1 MKRLLILAAL
11 CGFTLVAMA
20 DDMARQR
27 ALFEAKYREVLKGAT
42 PRAETLAALRAY
54 PLTPWLIYYPLKRKL
69 RALPANEVRA
79 FLAAHAGSLPAA
91 RLRTDWLRE
100 TARQGRFDLFS
111 EDYTPQSDPE
121 LRCHA
126 LRRDL
131 GTGNKPRAMKVGLDL
146 WLTGKSQVPS
156 CNAVFEVLRTRGALT
171 DALVWQRVML
181 AGKAGNTGLSVAIA
195 KRYAAPSDRKL
206 AELLHKVHG
215 APAQTLKLTTGRPD
229 SPQLR
234 DVIAHGLGRHAHQGL
249 ASASLAWRQAQGR
262 YAFTP
267 AQAGVVQ
274 RELAVAAV
282 AANHPKR
289 LDYLRQVNEAG
300 VDDAVER
307 FRLREGLR
315 GRAWKD
321 LVLWTAGPPRGATTN
336 ALRWQ
341 YWHARAL
348 GETGQHA
355 AARQI
360 FLELARE
367 RDYYGFMAGDRAGVP
382 YAMTHKAIRPT
393 VEERRAI
400 GGSGGMIRAR
410 EFYRLNRPGEA
421 RSEIAFELE
430 GRALREQ
437 EVGAALIYEW
447 GWHAQAILMLGQMQS
462 YDDLDLRFPLL
473 HRSLVTKF
481 ANARGLPPALIY
493 AIIRGESAF
502 VTDARSPVG
511 ALGLMQ
517 VMPATANATARA
529 IGLRL
534 RSNAEITQV
543 DKNIAIG
550 SEYLR
555 QVLRQFGG
563 YFPLAAAAYNA
574 GPSRVKAWLKN
585 AACKPEDIWVD
596 TLPFLETEGY
606 VRRALFYAAVYE
618 FRLGVTVSSL
628 GSRMADMTG
637 FGSASTTC

>member
-1 MKRLLILAAL
+1 MKRFLLLAAL
-11 CGFTLVAMA
+11 CGFTLAAMA
-20 DDMARQR
+20 DDLARQR

-42 PRAETLAALRAY
+42 PRAETLTALRGY
-54 PLTPWLIYYPLKRKL
+54 PLTPWLSYHPLKRKL
-69 RALPANEVRA
+69 RALPAQEVRA
-79 FLAAHAGSLPAA
+79 FLAAHAGSLPAE

-100 TARQGRFDLFS
+100 AARQGRFDLFN

-131 GTGNKPRAMKVGLDL
+131 DGGNKPRAVKAGLEL
-146 WLTGKSQVPS
+146 WLTGKSQAPG
-156 CNAVFEVLRTRGALT
+156 CNAVFEILRTRGALT

-181 AGKAGNTGLSVAIA
+181 AAKGGNTSLAVVIA
-195 KRYAAPSDRKL
+195 KNYAAPSDRVL
-206 AELLHKVHG
+206 ADLLHKVHG
-215 APAQTLKLTTGRPD
+215 TPSQTLKLTAGKPD
-229 SPQLR
+229 SLQLR
-234 DVIAHGLGRHAHQGL
+234 DVIAHGLGRYAHQGL
-249 ASASLAWRQAQGR
+249 ASATLAWRQVR
-262 YAFTP
+262 DKYPFTP

-282 AANHPKR
+282 AATHPQR
-289 LDYLRQVNEAG
+289 LDYLRDVNDAG

-315 GRAWKD
+315 ARAWQD
-321 LVLWTAGPPRGATTN
+321 LVVWTAGPPRGATTN
-336 ALRWQ
+336 ALRWR

-348 GETGQHA
+348 GETGQQEA
-355 AARQI
+355 SLTTFR
-360 FLELARE
+360 ELATE
-367 RDYYGFMAGDRAGVP
+367 RDYYGFMASDRAGVP
-382 YAMTHKAIRPT
+382 YAMTHKPIRPT
-393 VEERRAI
+393 AEERRGI
-400 GGSGGMIRAR
+400 GESGGLQRAR
-410 EFYRLNRPGEA
+410 EFYQLNRPGEA
-421 RSEIAFELE
+421 RNEIAFELE
-430 GRALREQ
+430 GRPRREQ

-473 HRSLVTKF
+473 HKSLVTKF
-481 ANARGLPPALIY
+481 AEARGLPPALIY

-517 VMPATANATARA
+517 VMPATANATARQ

-543 DKNIAIG
+543 DTNIAIG

-585 AACKPEDIWVD
+585 AACTPEDVWVD

-618 FRLGVTVSSL
+618 FRLGVTVSPL
-628 GSRMADMTG
+628 GSRMADMTR